1 MGRPKGTLITRD
13 GAVLAALDVIDESG
27 LTGFNLAM
35 VAKRLGVAA
44 PSLYHHFRD
53 RDEVLAE
60 VARLLLA
67 RADPPDRP
75 QSADWRTMMV
85 DLAVAARRSILCHP
99 KAAPLLMMFPP
110 RHIAA
115 TSYERSLRVLTA
127 CGVPPALHLTLL
139 SGMEAVLFG
148 SALLASGARV
158 QGIDLL
164 PPLDPEK
171 SPALVAAVEAN
182 RLDDEAM
189 FVATAEGFLE
199 GIYPK
204 AVEEARRGRMNHLI
218 D

>member
-13 GAVLAALDVIDESG
+13 GAIQAALDVIDEGG

-53 RDEVLAE
+53 REEVLAE

-75 QSADWRTMMV
+75 QSADWRTLMV
-85 DLAVAARRSILCHP
+85 DLAIAARRSILCHP

-110 RHIAA
+110 RHVAV
-115 TSYERSLRVLTA
+115 TSYERSLRVLTR
-127 CGVPPALHLTLL
+127 CGVPPELHLALV
-139 SGMEAVLFG
+139 SGVEAILFG

-158 QGIDLL
+158 QGIGLL
-164 PPLDPEK
+164 PVLDPEK
-171 SPALVAAVEAN
+171 YPALVAAVGAN
-182 RLDDEAM
+182 PLEEEAM
-189 FVATAEGFLE
+189 FVATVEGFLE
-199 GIYPK
+199 GVYPRMTEHQK
-204 AVEEARRGRMNHLI
+204 AES
-218 D
+218 